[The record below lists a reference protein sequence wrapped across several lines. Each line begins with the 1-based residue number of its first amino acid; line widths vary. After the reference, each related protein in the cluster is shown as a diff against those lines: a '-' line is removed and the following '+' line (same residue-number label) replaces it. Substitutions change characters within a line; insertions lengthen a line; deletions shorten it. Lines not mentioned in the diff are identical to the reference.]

1 MRLDKVI
8 LRAVLSTLAAIALLL
23 LITVLSCVFFF
34 PSTLMYLSYDLGME
48 RSAVR
53 YAERAYKLD
62 GGAES
67 IALAFEVSLDREDYV
82 KVEKYGK
89 KFLADDEFEKYCLQQ
104 DIKNSGNEYLI
115 GSYAQFVYGNTC
127 AAIYR
132 NGKTEEALA
141 ASFSSTETEF
151 SQGNASVRILLAAL
165 QNGDTQTATL
175 IREDMLEKRA
185 NDAFAADF
193 DYLDE
198 MIALATRYIDGE

>member
-34 PSTLMYLSYDLGME
+34 PSTLMRLSYDLGME

-62 GGAES
+62 GGVEN
-67 IALAFEVSLDREDYV
+67 IALAFEVSLNREEYE

-89 KFLADDEFEKYCLQQ
+89 KFLADDEFDAYCLQK
-104 DIKNSGNEYLI
+104 DVENGDNEYAL
-115 GSYAQFVYGNTC
+115 GSYRQFVYGNTY
-127 AAIYR
+127 AAVYR
-132 NGKTEEALA
+132 NGKTEEALSA
-141 ASFSSTETEF
+141 AFVSTETAF
-151 SQGNASVRILLAAL
+151 PQGNASVRILLAAL
-165 QNGDTQTATL
+165 QKGDTATATQ
-175 IREDMLEKRA
+175 IRENMLAKKES
-185 NDAFAADF
+185 DVFAADF
-193 DYLDE
+193 AYLDD